1 MKILKKDKRKGDR
14 EACPIVTQSLKG
26 PEWFLLWHLKPSWPW
41 VEQVG
46 CSSAEGLV
54 IQRRGAGGGACRG
67 GVGGS
72 AGGGG
77 GGGGLGSSGR
87 SWDRGAW

>member
-54 IQRRGAGGGACRG
+54 IQRRGVGGRDLARAG
-67 GVGGS
+67 GVGTE
-72 AGGGG
+72 
-77 GGGGLGSSGR
+77 GLG
-87 SWDRGAW
+87 RGKKG